1 MTHLARWRNITGF
14 VPLISAL
21 AIAGCSGGHPQ
32 AGPATTHPAITTKHS
47 VAPSPSPTPS
57 ATPTPKPAS
66 LAPLPVDPGGAA
78 RHQTMSRPKASGRA
92 FDAMVTDLWLAVR
105 TGKANLGRQAFF
117 PVGAYKQV
125 KAIADPAADWRSRLW
140 DDFVLDV
147 HAAHRL
153 LGRKAHAAK
162 LLRVLVLPAADDS
175 WIGPG
180 ACYNSVGYWHV
191 ANSRVVYRLG
201 GQVRSFGIASLISW
215 RGVWYV
221 VHFGGVVRPA
231 VGMVDEPTAGPGVAG
246 PQGGC

>member
-1 MTHLARWRNITGF
+1 MA
-14 VPLISAL
+14 
-21 AIAGCSGGHPQ
+21 
-32 AGPATTHPAITTKHS
+32 K
-47 VAPSPSPTPS
+47 
-57 ATPTPKPAS
+57 
-66 LAPLPVDPGGAA
+66 
-78 RHQTMSRPKASGRA
+78 PKASDRA
-92 FDAMVTDLWLAVR
+92 FKAMVTDLWLAVR

-147 HAAHRL
+147 RAAHRL

-162 LLRVLVLPAADDS
+162 LLRVLLLPAADDS

-215 RGVWYV
+215 RGTWYV

-231 VGMVDEPTAGPGVAG
+231 VGMVDEPTAGPGTAG